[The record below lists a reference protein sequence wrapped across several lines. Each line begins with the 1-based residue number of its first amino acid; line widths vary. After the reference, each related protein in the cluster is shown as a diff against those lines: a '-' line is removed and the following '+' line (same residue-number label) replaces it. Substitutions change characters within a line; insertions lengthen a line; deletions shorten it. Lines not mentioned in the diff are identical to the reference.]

1 MNSIGAGRASWSGS
15 ARKTVA
21 LTGASGFV
29 ASQLASRFERDGWS
43 VTRFSRSGAGDVN
56 FRLGD
61 DVSAEE
67 FRSRNIGALVHCAYD
82 FAPIA
87 WSEIERVNVVGSR
100 KLLDAAASGGVQRI
114 VVLSTI
120 SAFPGC
126 RSLYGRAKL
135 EIEAAAQRLG
145 AAVLRPGLVFVDA
158 DSQSGGMFG
167 SLTRSARASVVP
179 LIDSGVHCQYLI
191 HVDDLYR
198 LVSGLAA
205 GELPRPNRPVVAASP
220 RCWPMR
226 ELIAQLGRQQG
237 RRPRFVGVP
246 WQVVWLGLK
255 TAELARL
262 RLGYRSDS
270 VISLVNQDPHPD
282 FSALKELGVTA
293 RELGTG

>member
-1 MNSIGAGRASWSGS
+1 MN
-15 ARKTVA
+15 TVA

-29 ASQLASRFERDGWS
+29 GSQLASRFERDGWR
-43 VTRFSRSGAGDVN
+43 TARFSSSGAGDVK
-56 FRLGD
+56 FRLGGEVD
-61 DVSAEE
+61 AEE
-67 FRSRNIGALVHCAYD
+67 FRSRNVDALVHCAYD
-82 FAPIA
+82 FKPVT
-87 WSEIERVNVVGSR
+87 WSEIERVNVEGSR
-100 KLLDAAASGGVQRI
+100 RLLDAAASGGVRSI

-135 EIEAAAQRLG
+135 EIEG
-145 AAVLRPGLVFVDA
+145 AAERVGAAILRPGLVFIDA
-158 DSQSGGMFG
+158 DSPSGGMFG
-167 SLTRSARASVVP
+167 SLMRSARASMVP
-179 LIDSGVHCQYLI
+179 LIDGGVQCQYLI
-191 HVDDLYR
+191 HVDDLYA
-198 LVSGLAA
+198 LVRGLAA
-205 GELPRPNRPVVAASP
+205 GELPRPRRPLVAASP

-226 ELIAQLGRQQG
+226 ELIAQLAQRQG
-237 RRPRFVGVP
+237 RHPRFVSVP

-262 RLGYRSDS
+262 PVGYRSDS